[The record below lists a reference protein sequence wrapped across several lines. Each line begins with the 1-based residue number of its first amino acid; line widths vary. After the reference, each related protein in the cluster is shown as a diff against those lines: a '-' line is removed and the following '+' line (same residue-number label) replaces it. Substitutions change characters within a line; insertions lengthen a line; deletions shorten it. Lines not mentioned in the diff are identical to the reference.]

1 MSFALLHD
9 RACALSSD
17 FGAYIARHMPYAE
30 ALSAALST
38 HPSYAGMMNYLASQ
52 APSGLFPYLFEER
65 TIKTAQGAR
74 HHDYLCRLFHA
85 SLSWYSQTTQV
96 TRKTLHVVHILNT
109 ILKSRLQEGVLDF
122 RNEDERTFAQEEE
135 IRPVVNPD
143 DPYYHENYDIP
154 CKESRVVKFLWPLYC
169 DDTLFIKAITNSFAV
184 NPTDPKSRTLDQE
197 TLTALMVC
205 ALAYRLSSGQDEPSG
220 ANNKNQSSKPDVLFS
235 FTAPF
240 VNYKAQNTARGVKVA
255 LYHDATDPQRS
266 AQYAMEKLFKR
277 HAINDPD
284 LLFFAT
290 LLAQGAFSDASKPD
304 VVNETGLD
312 HYVFSPCHLR
322 FEKKDA
328 FTVVGLVVGLKGGM
342 ITHGQGAILSGS
354 KEAGLTLVSDPA
366 WTIGEFPSH
375 LTPLLYDGIGSA
387 HDLPDTDTLIAQHNN
402 FETSDFDDRHESWR
416 EDFDESMESAN
427 DLRSVSVNFLAHP
440 HPVYAGFSLHDA
452 YFSSGKLCPSLKGGS
467 VKINTYDIKDIDRF
481 SISHTRYALRSFGKQ
496 EHPITKPLL
505 MSLNRRGINNRRI
518 SFLLH
523 EMLTRD
529 NPYAALYKA
538 LRNGMICKNSRDYN
552 LCVSLL
558 ALSGAQDAE
567 KRLIQFAQL
576 YPAIFTWLL
585 TRLSSSHAHILSN
598 LNGYDYS
605 GSLTDK
611 RLDNADLTFFHRD
624 HTGIMS
630 CSDPASSGSVQGI
643 GALVDPIGTLGTL
656 GTYKSRSTPLTRCAL
671 GVFRDVV
678 CGLPVDETLRHI
690 LAAQSG
696 VPSHLI
702 SRQLTKRVT
711 RCKLRTKDYKTV
723 KALLESRG
731 DRSLA
736 HISRFL
742 ELAPDL
748 TLTQCLE
755 ANKVLVAATDI
766 IRRAKKGHKEFSRI
780 TYNALDYRLCKS
792 IFCAAEYRDGG
803 YQDDC
808 DTKDVTR
815 EMAQRAADDA
825 IALSQRVLASFT
837 KKTLEHFKRWTCA
850 DIFEIVKTFSG
861 LSDPALPYFNAATEG
876 YKPVCLTENFL
887 RVCSEQHLVNDL
899 LALNTVGHERTEVL
913 QNIAAEID
921 AFRLYRPRSVAKNPV
936 RDTWPVLCAPK
947 TYEDVTITCI
957 DSTQGL
963 KEEGRD
969 MTHCVG
975 GYTQNAW
982 TGEPILSLSSSIA
995 RSTAQLRVQEET
1007 SRDINGKQV
1016 MFYAL
1021 TCVQHRS
1028 LYNSQASASHKAAL
1042 KKFMAEHS
1050 ADQNKLAALYKE
1062 TAKKRKAIDA
1072 YKSSKN
1078 VQQHPEERGTA
1089 LALHWPQFSFFMR
1102 KKRDCPYPIMS
1113 VDEFKALYKRRQRQ
1127 KTR

>member
-1 MSFALLHD
+1 MSFTLLHD

-17 FGAYIARHMPYAE
+17 FGAYIARHIPYAE
-30 ALSAALST
+30 ALSAALIT
-38 HPSYAGMMNYLASQ
+38 HPSYAGLMNYLASQ

-65 TIKTAQGAR
+65 TIKAAQGAR
-74 HHDYLCRLFHA
+74 HHDYLCRLFHS
-85 SLSWYSQTTQV
+85 SLSWYLQTTRV
-96 TRKTLHVVHILNT
+96 TNKALHVVHILNT
-109 ILKSRLQEGVLDF
+109 ILKSRLREGRLDF
-122 RNEDERTFAQEEE
+122 HNEDERIFAHEEE
-135 IRPVVNPD
+135 IRHAVHPD
-143 DPYYHENYDIP
+143 DPYYHDYLCRP
-154 CKESRVVKFLWPLYC
+154 RKESRVVKFLWPLYC
-169 DDTLFIKAITNSFAV
+169 DGTLFVKAITDSFAV
-184 NPTDPKSRTLDQE
+184 NPADPKSRTLDQE

-205 ALAYRLSSGQDEPSG
+205 ALAYRLSSEP
-220 ANNKNQSSKPDVLFS
+220 AEENKSSKPDVLFS

-240 VNYKAQNTARGVKVA
+240 VNYKAQHTARGVKVA
-255 LYHDATDPQRS
+255 LYNDANDPQLS
-266 AQYAMEKLFKR
+266 AQYAMEKLFER

-304 VVNETGLD
+304 VVNKTGLD

-322 FEKKDA
+322 FERKNA
-328 FTVVGLVVGLKGGM
+328 FTIVGLVIGLRGGM

-354 KEAGLTLVSDPA
+354 KEAGLTLDSDPA
-366 WTIGEFPSH
+366 WTIGEFPNH

-387 HDLPDTDTLIAQHNN
+387 HDLPDTDTLIAQYND
-402 FETSDFDDRHESWR
+402 FEKSDFDDRYESWR
-416 EDFDESMESAN
+416 EGSDESMESAN
-427 DLRSVSVNFLAHP
+427 DIRSVAVNFLAHP

-452 YFSSGKLCPSLKGGS
+452 YFSSGKLCPSLKESG
-467 VKINTYDIKDIDRF
+467 VKINTYDIKDIDKF
-481 SISHTRYALRSFGKQ
+481 SISHTKYALRSFGKQ
-496 EHPITKPLL
+496 GHPITKPLL

-552 LCVSLL
+552 LCISLL
-558 ALSGAQDAE
+558 ALSGARDAE

-598 LNGYDYS
+598 LNEHDYS

-624 HTGIMS
+624 YTSSLSHD
-630 CSDPASSGSVQGI
+630 DPSSSGSVDGI
-643 GALVDPIGTLGTL
+643 EILGTLGTL
-656 GTYKSRSTPLTRCAL
+656 GTYKSRSTSLTRCAL
-671 GVFRDVV
+671 GIFRDVV

-702 SRQLTKRVT
+702 SRRLTKRVT
-711 RCKLRTKDYKTV
+711 QCRLRTKDYKTV
-723 KALLESRG
+723 KSLLASRG

-736 HISRFL
+736 HASRFL
-742 ELAPDL
+742 ELSPDL

-755 ANKVLVAATDI
+755 AHKVLVTATNI
-766 IRRAKKGHKEFSRI
+766 IRRARKGYKQFSQI
-780 TYNALDYRLCKS
+780 AYNTLDHRLCKS

-808 DTKDVTR
+808 ETQEVTR

-861 LSDPALPYFNAATEG
+861 LSDPALPYFNAAADG
-876 YKPVCLTENFL
+876 YKPVYLTENFL
-887 RVCSEQHLVNDL
+887 RVCSEQHLVGDL
-899 LALNTVGHERTEVL
+899 LALNAVGHERTEVL

-921 AFRLYRPRSVAKNPV
+921 AFRLYRPRSVIKSPV
-936 RDTWPVLCAPK
+936 RDTWPVLCDPK
-947 TYEDVTITCI
+947 TYGGVTITCI

-995 RSTAQLRVQEET
+995 RSTAQLRVQKEA
-1007 SRDINGKQV
+1007 SLGINGKPV
-1016 MFYAL
+1016 THYEL

-1028 LYNSQASASHKAAL
+1028 LYNSQASASHRAAL
-1042 KKFMAEHS
+1042 KKFMAERS
-1050 ADQNKLAALYKE
+1050 ADQNQLAALYKE

-1072 YKSSKN
+1072 YNSDKN
-1078 VQQHPEERGTA
+1078 AQQHPEERGTA

-1102 KKRDCPYPIMS
+1102 KKRDCPYRVMS
-1113 VDEFKALYKRRQRQ
+1113 VDEFKVLYKERKRKRKAAQ
-1127 KTR
+1127 